1 MGGRTEKIFED
12 TEVENFLNL
21 IKITNPQTQ
30 EAQWSGRTRNLN
42 KTSARHIMI
51 YLLITSAKEKT
62 LESWCRIKK
71 HYIQRKETKDKDD
84 RKFLVEDNAR

>member
-1 MGGRTEKIFED
+1 MGGRTEKIVED

-21 IKITNPQTQ
+21 IKITNPQAW

-42 KTSARHIMI
+42 KTSARHIRI
-51 YLLITSAKEKT
+51 YLLTTSAKEKT

-71 HYIQRKETKDKDD
+71 LYTEEKIKDKDD